1 MKLHMNYILKE
12 REVGMCEK
20 RVEHAE
26 RREL

>member
-1 MKLHMNYILKE
+1 MTLHMNYILKE
-12 REVGMCEK
+12 REIGTCEK